1 MKFPS
6 SRFILRMAAATTAL
20 MLFASTTGV
29 TWSAIASEK
38 KLPSIPMFLPEA
50 DADGRIYLLDTEG
63 QRKVTTII
71 PQLQSHLT
79 TYLIDSRSPIS
90 AIVVMDIKTG
100 SILAMA
106 QGRKPDSWGGK
117 AHTAMHTNFPAAS
130 LFKTVVT
137 SAAFETAN
145 LDAGKPEG
153 LQGGCANVR
162 ESGEWMVE
170 NRPERR
176 NQMSLKKAYGLSC
189 NGFFAKIAVNTLG
202 LGVIAKMARNFGW
215 EALIPA
221 DFAID
226 KSPIKI
232 PAAENSSTHTIG
244 RFAAGFGHVNTSAV
258 HAAWNMAIIGN
269 GGKIMPVRIFSET
282 PVPPESAMPSAITAE
297 TSEKLLEIMESS
309 VRGGTATS
317 AFRHSKY
324 RKFREIVGGKTGTLT
339 GQSPKGVT
347 TWFSGVAPLN
357 NPEVAIA
364 AVVVLDERWH
374 IKAPNLAAEA
384 IWAFYDYKLKEQ
396 AGSSVSLMPVANY
409 LAPVISN

>member
-1 MKFPS
+1 MKNPS
-6 SRFILRMAAATTAL
+6 SQLIMRSATAATAL
-20 MLFASTTGV
+20 MLFASSTGA
-29 TWSAIASEK
+29 TKLAIASEK
-38 KLPSIPMFLPEA
+38 KLPTIPMFLPEPE
-50 DADGRIYLLDTEG
+50 ADGRIYLPDADG
-63 QRKVTTII
+63 QKKVTTII
-71 PQLQSHLT
+71 PQLQAHLT
-79 TYLIDSRSPIS
+79 TYLIDSRSPIGG
-90 AIVVMDIKTG
+90 IVVMDIKTG

-106 QGRKPDSWGGK
+106 QGRKPDTWGGK
-117 AHTAMHTNFPAAS
+117 AHTAMHPNFPAAS

-137 SAAFETAN
+137 SAAFETAD
-145 LDAGKPEG
+145 LDPGRPEG

-162 ESGEWMVE
+162 ETGEWMVE

-176 NQMSLKKAYGLSC
+176 NQMSLRKAYGLSC
-189 NGFFAKIAVNTLG
+189 NGFFAKIAVNNLG

-244 RFAAGFGHVNTSAV
+244 RFAAGFGQVNTSAV

-269 GGKIMPVRIFSET
+269 GGKIVPVRIFSET
-282 PVPPESAMPSAITAE
+282 PVPPETSMPSAIKPE
-297 TSEKLLEIMESS
+297 TSEKLLEIMEAS

-317 AFRHSKY
+317 AFRHSRY
-324 RKFREIVGGKTGTLT
+324 RKFREFVGGKTGTLT

-347 TWFSGVAPLN
+347 TWFSGIAPLN
-357 NPEVAIA
+357 NPEIAVA
-364 AVVVLDERWH
+364 AVIVLDERWH

-384 IWAFYDYKLKEQ
+384 IWAFYDNKLKEQ
-396 AGSSVSLMPVANY
+396 AGSSVSLRPVANY
-409 LAPVISN
+409 QVPAVSN

>member
-1 MKFPS
+1 MKIPS
-6 SRFILRMAAATTAL
+6 SQIILRTATAATAL
-20 MLFASTTGV
+20 MLFASTTGA
-29 TWSAIASEK
+29 TRSAIASEK
-38 KLPSIPMFLPEA
+38 KLPTIPMFLPEP
-50 DADGRIYLLDTEG
+50 DADGRIYLPDANG
-63 QRKVTTII
+63 RKKVTTII

-79 TYLIDSRSPIS
+79 NYLIDSRNPIG

-117 AHTAMHTNFPAAS
+117 DHTALHPNFPAAS

-137 SAAFETAN
+137 AAAFETAD
-145 LDAGKPEG
+145 LDPGRPEG

-176 NQMSLKKAYGLSC
+176 NQMNLRKAYGLSC
-189 NGFFAKIAVNTLG
+189 NGFFAKIAVNNLG

-221 DFAID
+221 DFALD

-244 RFAAGFGHVNTSAV
+244 RFAAGFGQVNTSAV

-269 GGKIMPVRIFSET
+269 AGKIMPVRIFSET
-282 PVPPESAMPSAITAE
+282 PVPAETSLPSAITRE

-309 VRGGTATS
+309 VRNGTATS

-324 RKFREIVGGKTGTLT
+324 RKFKEIVGGKTGTLT

-347 TWFSGVAPLN
+347 TWFSGIAPLN
-357 NPEVAIA
+357 NPEIAVA
-364 AVVVLDERWH
+364 AVIVLDETWH
-374 IKAPNLAAEA
+374 IKGPQLAAEA

-396 AGSSVSLMPVANY
+396 ARSAVSLTPVANY

>member
-1 MKFPS
+1 MKCLSPQFVT
-6 SRFILRMAAATTAL
+6 RLTLAATAL
-20 MLFASTTGV
+20 MLFASSTGA
-29 TWSAIASEK
+29 TRTAIASGE
-38 KLPSIPMFLPEA
+38 KLPAIPMFLPQPEE
-50 DADGRIYLLDTEG
+50 DGRIYLLNGDG
-63 QRKVTTII
+63 QKKVTTII
-71 PQLQSHLT
+71 PQLQERLT

-90 AIVVMDIKTG
+90 AIVVMDVKTG

-106 QGRKPDSWGGK
+106 QGRKPDLWGGK
-117 AHTAMHTNFPAAS
+117 AHTAMHPNFPAAS

-137 SAAFETAN
+137 SAAFETAD
-145 LDAGKPEG
+145 LDPGRPEG

-170 NRPERR
+170 KRPERR
-176 NQMSLKKAYGLSC
+176 NQMTLRRAYGMSC
-189 NGFFAKIAVNTLG
+189 NGYYAKIAVNNVG
-202 LGVIAKMARNFGW
+202 LGSITKMARNFGW
-215 EALIPA
+215 ESIIPA

-226 KSPIKI
+226 RSPIKI

-244 RFAAGFGHVNTSAV
+244 RFAAGFGQVNTSAV
-258 HAAWNMAIIGN
+258 HAAWNMAVIGN
-269 GGKIMPVRIFSET
+269 AGKVMPVRIFSDT
-282 PVPPESAMPSAITAE
+282 PIPADSTMPSAITRE
-297 TSEKLLEIMESS
+297 TSEKLLEIMEST

-324 RKFREIVGGKTGTLT
+324 RKFRDIVGGKTGTLT

-347 TWFSGVAPLN
+347 TWFTGVAPLN
-357 NPEVAIA
+357 NPEIAVA

-384 IWAFYDYKLKEQ
+384 VWAFYDYKLKEQ

-409 LAPVISN
+409 LSPVISN